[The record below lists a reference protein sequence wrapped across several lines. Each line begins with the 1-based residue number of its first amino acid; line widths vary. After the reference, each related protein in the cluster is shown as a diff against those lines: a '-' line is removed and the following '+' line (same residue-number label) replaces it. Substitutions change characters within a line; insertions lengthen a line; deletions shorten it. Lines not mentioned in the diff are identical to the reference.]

1 MKTILIIEDQGPMLR
16 NIALLPEME
25 CYKVLMLVNRNA
37 AAMEILAQP
46 RMG

>member
-16 NIALLPEME
+16 NIALIPEME
-25 CYKVLMLVNRNA
+25 CHTVLTLGNRNA